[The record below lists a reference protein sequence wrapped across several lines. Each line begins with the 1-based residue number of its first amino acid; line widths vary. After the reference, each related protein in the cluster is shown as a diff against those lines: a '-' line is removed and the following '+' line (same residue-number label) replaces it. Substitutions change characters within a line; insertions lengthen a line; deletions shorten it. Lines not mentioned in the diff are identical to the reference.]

1 MDKELLIKKWLNEDL
16 SEAETDVFKQTDDYV
31 FNQEII
37 DIAKLFKA
45 SAFSNID
52 DFETFKAQ
60 YNVKKVPVKKLHWL
74 SPMLKIASV
83 LVITFGIYFSM
94 FFNTNTEIKT
104 LASQKTTIE
113 LPDQSQ
119 VVLNALSVINYNK
132 KDWKDNRTIKLD
144 GEAYFKV
151 AKGKTFDV
159 ITSQGKVTVVGTQ
172 FNVKQRDNYF
182 EVKCF
187 EGVVKVK
194 SDTII
199 RQLLAGNTFRLLEGK
214 FIESKIVST
223 TPEWTKNTSAFNA
236 LPIKQ
241 VIAELERQY
250 NVKVASNK
258 VDNNRLFTGGF
269 IHNNLNEALISITQ
283 PMNLTYEIISSNQV
297 IINGKNN

>member
-1 MDKELLIKKWLNEDL
+1 MDKELLLQKWLNNDL
-16 SEAETDVFKQTDDYV
+16 TEAEEKAFKQLDDYA
-31 FNQEII
+31 FNEEII
-37 DIAKLFKA
+37 ETAKLFKA
-45 SAFSNID
+45 SVFSNVD

-60 YNVKKVPVKKLHWL
+60 YNAQKVPVKKLHWL
-74 SPMLKIASV
+74 SPMLKIASI
-83 LVITFGIYFSM
+83 LVISFGVYFTV
-94 FFNTNTEIKT
+94 FFSPNTEIKT

-119 VVLNALSVINYNK
+119 IVLNALSVINYNK
-132 KDWKDNRTIKLD
+132 KGWDDNRTLKLD

-199 RQLLAGNTFRLLEGK
+199 RQLLAGDTYRLLEGK
-214 FIESKIVST
+214 FIESKTIST
-223 TPEWTKNTSAFNA
+223 TPEWTKNTCVFDA

-250 NVKVASNK
+250 NVKVASNN

-269 IHNNLNEALISITQ
+269 THNNLNEALISITQ